1 MGTLYL
7 YTYSLLV
14 VARLAP
20 GDSVVLTTVRL
31 HGSSFAPADPI
42 CTSRCPWTMRKTSTT
57 EAPGKAA
64 VPRTGLR
71 QDHYICICSVT
82 NQLFLSLVVLLL
94 LLLVSRRVSRSG
106 TYHTTS
112 VFCPHITNSQFA
124 SL

>member
-1 MGTLYL
+1 MRTLYP
-7 YTYSLLV
+7 YSLRV

-20 GDSVVLTTVRL
+20 GDSVILTTVGL
-31 HGSSFAPADPI
+31 YGSSFAPADPI
-42 CTSRCPWTMRKTSTT
+42 CTSRCPRTMRKTSTT

-71 QDHYICICSVT
+71 QDRYICICSVT
-82 NQLFLSLVVLLL
+82 NQLFLSLVVVLLL

-106 TYHTTS
+106 TYHTTR
-112 VFCPHITNSQFA
+112 VFCPHKTNSQFA